1 MNSLSVFL
9 EKMDWWGF
17 LWFLLS
23 LTASLLGFTIHEL
36 SHGLMAYYLG
46 DSTAKN
52 AGRLTLNPI
61 HHIDIFGLLM
71 MLVARVGWAKPVPV
85 DIRNFKHPKRD
96 MALTALA
103 GPVSNL
109 LLTLITLLLG
119 SLLYWFGPDST
130 VTDYILL
137 FLCYIAV
144 LSTGM
149 GIFNLIP
156 IPPLDGSRLISQ
168 FLPDKVYT
176 MFLKYERYIL
186 GAVLALAAFGVFSG
200 PVYACVG
207 WVLEKVCALTRFPF
221 WILQYYFGI

>member
-9 EKMDWWGF
+9 NQMDWWGL

-23 LTASLLGFTIHEL
+23 LAASLLCFTIHEL
-36 SHGLMAYYLG
+36 SHGFVAYCLG
-46 DSTAKN
+46 DSTAKS

-61 HHIDIFGLLM
+61 RHIDIFGLMM

-85 DIRNFKHPKRD
+85 DLRNFKHPKQG

-103 GPVSNL
+103 GPASNL
-109 LLTLITLLLG
+109 LLTLIALGIG
-119 SLLYWFGPDST
+119 SLLYRFGPDT
-130 VTDYILL
+130 LLMGYVLL

-156 IPPLDGSRLISQ
+156 IPPLDGSRLLSQ
-168 FLPDKVYT
+168 LLPDKVYIT
-176 MFLKYERYIL
+176 LLRYERLVL
-186 GAVLALAAFGVFSG
+186 GVVLALAFFGAFSR
-200 PVYACVG
+200 PVSLCVG
-207 WVLEKVCALTRFPF
+207 WILQKVCALTRFPF
-221 WILQYYFGI
+221 GMLRYYFGV